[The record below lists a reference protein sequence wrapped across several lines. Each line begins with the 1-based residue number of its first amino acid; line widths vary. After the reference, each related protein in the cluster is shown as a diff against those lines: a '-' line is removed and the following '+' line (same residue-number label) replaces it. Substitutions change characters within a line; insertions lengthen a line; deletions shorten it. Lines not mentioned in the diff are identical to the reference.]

1 MSLVLLAFA
10 LLALRFAP
18 GKPESSTWHPVY
30 DPLLLL
36 VCAVGSAALI
46 QWAVPFHMPSGSI
59 TASDFPEYCDCIL
72 ALADGHTEIW
82 SGNRSTFPTWLPAFF
97 YKKFGVID
105 GFLAAAITSSAITGL
120 AVALWAR
127 ALHSRLAAI
136 LASVCMA
143 AFSPLVISSRM
154 INLYPEIGAILAL
167 GAGGVALAMRYPSA
181 FTILLASTA
190 ASITLLGELRGIIWA
205 IPLLGTLGLCA
216 LRGSPKTISVRLT
229 CILVPLVLAHQWGS
243 RAYPEGTSPLEHQVN
258 LQFRFAEMGLT
269 DARYQP
275 PWDVADSHYVW
286 GRSSLLEIPK
296 TLSYLRNQ
304 RQYVPE
310 YEDVEHLEDK
320 GGGTV
325 TRHWLNVLPFAALL
339 AIASLRMRPWM
350 LFTLFATTLPF
361 LVSLQGTVL
370 ASRSVIRFLANSMI
384 FAPVLLGI
392 AGAYLTHGHLKP
404 KKGGDAVWAGLRTA
418 FHGWATKF
426 ALSWGAARGILRG
439 NGMDPKTVETL
450 QAAPLVDKAGPEHS
464 RSGLLISWKAIP
476 AAALVLAFVVGVL
489 PSSVAPNADWRV
501 RIERPDG
508 ILDLQWYMAN
518 ARGEPVREPGPKAL
532 SEPCAAALK
541 ADAEEGRP
549 NWVRTQYSHLGA
561 WKAGQPKT
569 APMGGTEPR

>member
-1 MSLVLLAFA
+1 MSLVLVAIA

-18 GKPESSTWHPVY
+18 GKPETSTWHPVY
-30 DPLLLL
+30 DPLVILL
-36 VCAVGSAALI
+36 CGVGSATLI
-46 QWAVPFHMPSGSI
+46 QWTVPFHMPAGSI

-72 ALADGHTEIW
+72 ALADGHSEIW
-82 SGNRSTFPTWLPAFF
+82 SGNRSTFPTWLPALF
-97 YKKFGVID
+97 YKQFGVID
-105 GFLAAAITSSAITGL
+105 GFLAAAVTSSAITAM

-167 GAGGVALAMRYPSA
+167 GSGGVALAMRYPRAS
-181 FTILLASTA
+181 TLLLASAA
-190 ASITLLGELRGIIWA
+190 ASLTLLGELRGIIWA
-205 IPLLGTLGLCA
+205 IPLLGTLGLCT
-216 LRGSPKTISVRLT
+216 LRGARKTIPVRLV
-229 CILVPLVLAHQWGS
+229 CVLVPLVLVHQWGS

-296 TLSYLRNQ
+296 TLSYLRGQ

-310 YEDVEHLEDK
+310 YETVEHLEDK
-320 GGGTV
+320 GGGAV

-339 AIASLRMRPWM
+339 TLISLRNRPWM

-370 ASRSVIRFLANSMI
+370 ASRSVLRFLANSMV
-384 FAPVLLGI
+384 FAPVILGV
-392 AGAYLTHGHLKP
+392 AGAYLTQGRLEPQKDT
-404 KKGGDAVWAGLRTA
+404 GAFFESMRTA
-418 FHGWATKF
+418 LREWMAKIP
-426 ALSWGAARGILRG
+426 LSWQTARGILQG
-439 NGMDPKTVETL
+439 KGIDAKTMEQL
-450 QAAPLVDKAGPEHS
+450 QTPSLEKQAISEGPQPG
-464 RSGLLISWKAIP
+464 RLLSWKAIP
-476 AAALVLAFVVGVL
+476 ATALVLAIVMGIA
-489 PSSVAPNADWRV
+489 PSSMAPNADWRV

-518 ARGEPVREPGPKAL
+518 ARGESVREPGPKAL
-532 SEPCAAALK
+532 SEPCADALK
-541 ADAEEGRP
+541 SDAEANRP